1 MSKYHGGNRV
11 KKGTYW
17 NLANGDR
24 VDIADEDVL
33 PGDSKAKYTRFS
45 PGLMLLFGPVAGLVY
60 VIALPFIAI
69 ATLIMLIGKK
79 IFGGL
84 LNLVGNIVSFGW
96 RPSEAHLAGKKGKK
110 KENKNPDSGQSG
122 KQGG

>member
-33 PGDSKAKYTRFS
+33 PGDSKASYTRFPPS
-45 PGLMLLFGPVAGLVY
+45 LMLLLGPVFGLVY

-79 IFGGL
+79 LFRGL

-96 RPSEAHLAGKKGKK
+96 RPSEAHLAGKKKKK
-110 KENKNPDSGQSG
+110 KENKNP
-122 KQGG
+122 

>member
-24 VDIADEDVL
+24 VDIADEDIL
-33 PGDSKAKYTRFS
+33 PGDSKAGYTRFPPS
-45 PGLMLLFGPVAGLVY
+45 LMLLLGPVFGLVY

-79 IFGGL
+79 LLRGL
-84 LNLVGNIVSFGW
+84 LNLAGNIMSFGW
-96 RPSEAHLAGKKGKK
+96 RPSEAHLAGKKKGKK
-110 KENKNPDSGQSG
+110 KENKTPDSE
-122 KQGG
+122 